1 MKRQPKTK
9 ELAFSVLKIKAI
21 DEDQRIITGIATTPT
36 PDRVG
41 DIVEPQ
47 GAEFELPLPLL
58 KHHDAEC
65 PIGQVLDATVT
76 DEGIAIR
83 AQIFKA
89 ASSPELIARLDM
101 AWEEIKLGLIRGLSI
116 GFSPV
121 EYSFIE
127 GDGWAMRF
135 IRWMWLELSCVTI
148 PANQEATIATVK
160 SLDSSRGA
168 ASGKPRVVHATKA
181 LPGASGSS
189 TPQAQ
194 KGSGMKK
201 PIADQIKTWENT
213 RAAKA
218 AARSAIMEKAD
229 ETGTTLDA
237 AQKEQYDTLTSEIA
251 DIDEHLTRLRA
262 EEKSVAASAAAAAPI
277 TGATPEQASQSR
289 AAGNR
294 IVSVT
299 PNLPKGIE
307 FARYAMCL
315 ASAKGNHMQA
325 EQIAK
330 ARYPDMT
337 RIHEVMKAAVAAGTT
352 TDPAWAGDL
361 VQYQQF
367 AGDFVDFLRPQTI
380 IGRFGQGNI
389 PSLRAVPFNV
399 QIKGQTSGASG
410 YWVGQGKPKPLTKFD
425 VDAQALRWAK
435 VANIAVITEELARFS
450 TPSAEALVRDE
461 LAKAIIERLD
471 IDFINPAKAAV
482 ADVSPASITNGATA
496 VASSGT
502 DAAAVET
509 DVAALFNAFIA
520 SNLNLAQGV
529 WIMSATTALSLTMMK
544 NALGQRVYPEMTL
557 QGGTFYGLPVIVSQ
571 YAALDGSPG
580 NSIVVLLN
588 ASDIWLADDGQ
599 VVIDI
604 SREASLE
611 MSDSPTNSV
620 ATGSPEAPVAT
631 SLVSLWQTNSIGI
644 KAERFINWARRRA
657 TAVAYLTG
665 VNWSGVSGSPA

>member
-1 MKRQPKTK
+1 MRRTPKTK
-9 ELAFSVLKIKAI
+9 ELAFSILTIKAV
-21 DEDQRIITGIATTPT
+21 DEEQRIITGIATTPT

-41 DIVEPQ
+41 DIVEPD
-47 GAEFELPLPLL
+47 GAEFTLPLPLL
-58 KHHDAEC
+58 KHHDAKC
-65 PIGQVLDATVT
+65 PIGQVLEAKVT
-76 DEGIAIR
+76 AEGIVIR
-83 AQIFKA
+83 AQIFK
-89 ASSPELIARLDM
+89 SEQPELKARLDL
-101 AWEEIKLGLIRGLSI
+101 AWEEVKLGLIRGLSI

-148 PANQEATIATVK
+148 PANEEATIQAIK
-160 SLDSSRGA
+160 SIDSGRQPG
-168 ASGKPRVVHATKA
+168 ASGERVARATKA
-181 LPGASGSS
+181 LPGASGST
-189 TPQAQ
+189 TPR
-194 KGSGMKK
+194 KGTDMKK
-201 PIADQIKTWENT
+201 PIAEQIRTWEAT

-218 AARSAIMEKAD
+218 AEQSGIMDTAAD
-229 ETGTTLDA
+229 TGVTLDA
-237 AQKEQYDTLTSEIA
+237 AQKESYDTLTAELK
-251 DIDEHLTRLRA
+251 DIDEHLVRLRA
-262 EEKSVAASAAAAAPI
+262 QEKSVAGAAAASAPVL
-277 TGATPEQASQSR
+277 GATPEQGAASR
-289 AAGNR
+289 AGAR
-294 IVSVT
+294 IVSIT

-380 IGRFGQGNI
+380 IGRFGTGNI

-496 VASSGT
+496 IASSG
-502 DAAAVET
+502 DNPAAIEA
-509 DVAALFNAFIA
+509 DVAALFSLFIA
-520 SNLNLAQGV
+520 SNLNLAQGA
-529 WIMSATTALSLTMMK
+529 WIMSATTALALTMVK
-544 NALGQRVYPEMTL
+544 NALGQRIYPEMSL

-588 ASDIWLADDGQ
+588 TSDIWLADDGQ

-611 MSDSPTNSV
+611 MSDTPTNSV
-620 ATGSPEAPVAT
+620 ADGSPLAPVAT

-644 KAERFINWARRRA
+644 KAERFINWARRRPS
-657 TAVAYLTG
+657 AVAYLTG

>member
-1 MKRQPKTK
+1 MRRQPKSK
-9 ELAFSVLKIKAI
+9 EVAFSILKIKAI

-65 PIGQVLDATVT
+65 PIGQVLEASVT
-76 DEGIAIR
+76 AEGIAIR

-89 ASSPELIARLDM
+89 ADSPELIARLDT

-127 GDGWAMRF
+127 GDSWAMRF

-148 PANQEATIATVK
+148 PANQEATIQTVK
-160 SLDSSRGA
+160 SFDSQRPG
-168 ASGKPRVVHATKA
+168 ASGRKAAAKVVKV

-189 TPQAQ
+189 STPGQ
-194 KGSGMKK
+194 KGPNMKK
-201 PIADQIKTWENT
+201 SIAEQIRGYEAT

-218 AARSAIMEKAD
+218 ARQAEIMDASAEA
-229 ETGTTLDA
+229 GTTLDA
-237 AQKEQYDTLTSEIA
+237 AQAEEYDTLAEEIKG
-251 DIDEHLTRLRA
+251 IDEHLVRLRA
-262 EEKSVAASAAAAAPI
+262 LEKSTAAQAQPVA
-277 TGATPEQASQSR
+277 GATPEQGAQSR
-289 AAGNR
+289 AAGAR
-294 IVSVT
+294 VISVT
-299 PNLPKGIE
+299 PNMPKGIE

-315 ASAKGNHMQA
+315 ASAKGNVAQA
-325 EQIAK
+325 FEIAK
-330 ARYPDMT
+330 ARYPELT
-337 RIHEVMKAAVAAGTT
+337 RVHDVLKAAVAAGTT

-380 IGRFGQGNI
+380 IGRFGTGNI
-389 PSLRAVPFNV
+389 PALRAVPFNV

-461 LAKAIIERLD
+461 LARAIIERLD

-502 DAAAVET
+502 DAAAVER
-509 DVAALFNAFIA
+509 DVAALFELFIA

-529 WIMSATTALSLTMMK
+529 WIMSATTALALTMLK
-544 NALGQRVYPEMTL
+544 NALGQRIYPEMTL

-580 NSIVVLLN
+580 NSIVVLLS

-599 VVIDI
+599 VVIDV

-620 ATGSPEAPVAT
+620 ASGSPEAPVAT

-665 VNWSGVSGSPA
+665 VNWTGVSGSPA